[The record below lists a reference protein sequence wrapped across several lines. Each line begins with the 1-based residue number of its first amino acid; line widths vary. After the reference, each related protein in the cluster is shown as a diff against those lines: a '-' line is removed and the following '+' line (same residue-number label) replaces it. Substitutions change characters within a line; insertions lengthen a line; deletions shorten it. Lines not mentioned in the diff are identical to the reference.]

1 MFVSDSVSDMLIRQ
15 ATMSDKGAILSLR
28 KNVYNGLDY
37 LQDYFDFFMQSSDR
51 QCLVGE
57 IHGQIVS
64 LYHVCS
70 KVVVCQC
77 AT

>member
-1 MFVSDSVSDMLIRQ
+1 
-15 ATMSDKGAILSLR
+15 MSDKGAILSLR

-70 KVVVCQC
+70 IS
-77 AT
+77 